1 MVRWSRPRKGSG
13 RITDVPMTSSSCSS
27 TETWNGAVES
37 EGPSAAV
44 HINPS
49 AIDSRCEPSW
59 MKRRRTRLFGG
70 KRSSGKSD
78 CVSWLQVWPAAA
90 KLQLY
95 RPRPLMTLDFGDGAM
110 AD

>member
-1 MVRWSRPRKGSG
+1 
-13 RITDVPMTSSSCSS
+13 
-27 TETWNGAVES
+27 
-37 EGPSAAV
+37 
-44 HINPS
+44 
-49 AIDSRCEPSW
+49 

-78 CVSWLQVWPAAA
+78 CVSWLQVRPAAA

-95 RPRPLMTLDFGDGAM
+95 RPRPLTTLDFGDGAM